1 MRNFM
6 KAAPLAAIIIAIAV
20 FTGASRPAAVNVVA
34 TTWSFTP
41 STIHLKLNQPA
52 ELSLTS
58 NNATHGLQSDDLGI
72 PLTLITPGKTVTVD
86 VTPHKAGTFTLH
98 CANYCGAGHP
108 NMALTVVVAP

>member
-1 MRNFM
+1 M
-6 KAAPLAAIIIAIAV
+6 KTAPLAAIIIAIAV
-20 FTGASRPAAVNVVA
+20 FTGASRPAATVNIVA

-41 STIHLKLNQPA
+41 STIHLKVNQPT

-58 NNATHGLQSDDLGI
+58 KNATHGLQSDDLGI
-72 PLTLITPGKTVTVD
+72 PLTLIAPGKNVTVN

-108 NMALTVVVAP
+108 NMALTVVVGP